1 MIPQRVDVAIIT
13 VISEEYEAVH
23 DLLEEVEHDS
33 LPDSPNLYGWELGW
47 IRRAEGSS
55 YRVVLA
61 LAGRQTN
68 LTSAQV
74 TVKTVERYRPRY
86 VMLVGIAGGFPL
98 DGCTTGDVAISS
110 EIYAYQYGKLRS
122 SFEPRPNFIYRCDQ
136 ALLAAAQRFTVTRKD
151 WNAGLVPPP
160 RCFLG
165 PIASGDMIMDDP
177 SHELFAAVHKVFPKI
192 QAIEMEGAGAAS
204 AIEILQAEGQP
215 IGFIM
220 VRGISD
226 VPRTDAAGHA
236 PVATQTVERD
246 TNKRRACKAAAQF
259 AVKWIA
265 QAWPLAPHASSAES
279 RDRTADRTADVIGQF
294 MDVAKFAQRQD
305 PMLLKQASNVYRAFE
320 AIHNEYLSSFKD
332 YLEQLNRETTSLA
345 SVIESIRERYIF
357 TEAQRIKLREFIFA
371 RLEDGVRN
379 PSEYDEHTSPNA
391 PKERRAELRLM
402 ELLRKFFRSVHE
414 YLTDAYAGELIMSQ
428 KWNKG
433 LIEALVFLEA
443 AANAPKKGSES
454 PSTFIESVEP
464 PYRNAAWKATEAI
477 ALAKGEPKQAAKIIV
492 RSLVNELQQ
501 SFGVITRLHFELQR
515 EGGSLTQPSL

>member
-23 DLLEEVEHDS
+23 ELLEEVEHDS
-33 LPDSPNLYGWELGW
+33 LPDSPNLYGWELGR
-47 IRRAEGSS
+47 IRRAAGSS

-61 LAGRQTN
+61 LSGRQTN

-98 DGCTTGDVAISS
+98 DGCTTGDVVISS

-136 ALLAAAQRFTVTRKD
+136 SLLAAAQRFTVTQKD

-165 PIASGDMIMDDP
+165 PVASGDMIMDDP
-177 SHELFAAVHKVFPKI
+177 SNELFAAVLKVFPKI
-192 QAIEMEGAGAAS
+192 QAVEMEGAGASS
-204 AIEILQAEGQP
+204 AIETLQAEGQP

-226 VPRTDAAGHA
+226 VPRIEAVEHA
-236 PVATQTVERD
+236 HVATPTVERD

-265 QAWPLAPHASSAES
+265 QAWPLAPDSSSADY
-279 RDRTADRTADVIGQF
+279 RKRTADRAADVIEQF
-294 MDVAKFAQRQD
+294 MDVARSAQRQD
-305 PMLLKQASNVYRAFE
+305 PMLLKQASDVYRAFE

-332 YLEQLNRETTSLA
+332 YLAQLNRDSTSLT
-345 SVIESIRERYIF
+345 SVIEGIRERYMF
-357 TEAQRIKLREFIFA
+357 TETQRIKLREFVGA
-371 RLEDGVRN
+371 QLKNDVLN
-379 PSEYDEHTSPNA
+379 PREYDELTSPNT
-391 PKERRAELRLM
+391 PKERHDALQLM
-402 ELLRKFFRSVHE
+402 VLFRHLLTSVYG
-414 YLTDAYAGELIMSQ
+414 YLTGEYYEGERAGSQ
-428 KWNKG
+428 IWYQG
-433 LIEALVFLEA
+433 LIQALIRLEAVANTSIEAMRRWEAL
-443 AANAPKKGSES
+443 ANTPEESSES
-454 PSTFIESVEP
+454 PGAFIDG
-464 PYRNAAWKATEAI
+464 KA
-477 ALAKGEPKQAAKIIV
+477 KQAAKLIV
-492 RSLVNELQQ
+492 FGLLEELQG
-501 SFGVITRLHFELQR
+501 SFRVITRAHFELQQ
-515 EGGSLTQPSL
+515 EGGSLTQFSL